1 MNISK
6 AVSVM
11 KYFKVRTLQSI
22 NRKWYYAKQ
31 NYIKSQF
38 AGEENI
44 F

>member
-11 KYFKVRTLQSI
+11 KYCKVGTLQSI

-31 NYIKSQF
+31 DYIKSQF
-38 AGEENI
+38 AGGENI